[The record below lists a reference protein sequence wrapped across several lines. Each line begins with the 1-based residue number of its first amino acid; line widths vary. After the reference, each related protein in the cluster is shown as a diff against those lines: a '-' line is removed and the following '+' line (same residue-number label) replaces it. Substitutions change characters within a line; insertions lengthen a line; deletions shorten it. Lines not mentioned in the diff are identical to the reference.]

1 MKNSGARWWLIV
13 LVPLTLLAALIV
25 FWATEI
31 LLVYR
36 DLTIVPD
43 PTSKPW
49 YAGLGLLISASATLY
64 CCVELARS
72 ARGVYP
78 LMARSLMCVVALAA
92 LVTSCFCTY
101 AGARMHNV
109 AREVLRDQ
117 IIIANW
123 EKSHPP
129 DTQTQH

>member
-1 MKNSGARWWLIV
+1 MKDSRARWWLIAI
-13 LVPLTLLAALIV
+13 VPLMLLAALIV

-49 YAGLGLLISASATLY
+49 YAVLGLLVSASATLY

-72 ARGVYP
+72 AKGVHP
-78 LMARSLMCVVALAA
+78 LLARSLMFIVTLAA

-117 IIIANW
+117 IIMANW
-123 EKSHPP
+123 EKSHPS
-129 DTQTQH
+129 DTRTQH